1 VIWKGEQDMKQ
12 PISDIAFTPSVKAIQ
27 ERMGSRKQYERME
40 DRGGWADTITPD
52 LAGFIAEQD
61 SFYLAT
67 ATADGQPYIQHRG
80 GPKGFLKVLD
90 DHTLAFADFVGNRQ
104 YITAGNL
111 AENDKAFIFLIDYP
125 NRQRIKVWG
134 TAEVVEN
141 DPKLL
146 NELNDPNYKGKPE
159 RVIRFHV
166 EAWDV
171 NCPQHIKPRYNEE
184 EVSEMVQKLNARIA
198 ELEAE
203 NDALTNKI
211 LAETI

>member
-1 VIWKGEQDMKQ
+1 MKRL
-12 PISDIAFTPSVKAIQ
+12 ISDVAFTPSVKAMQ

-40 DRGGWADTITPD
+40 DRGGWADTITPE
-52 LAGFIAEQD
+52 LADFIAKRD
-61 SFYLAT
+61 SFYLST
-67 ATADGQPYIQHRG
+67 ATANGQPYIQHRG

-90 DHTLAFADFVGNRQ
+90 DHTLAFADFAGNRQ

-111 AENDKAFIFLIDYP
+111 AENNKAFIFLMGYA

-134 TAEVVEN
+134 TAEVVED

-171 NCPQHIKPRYNEE
+171 NCPQHIKPRFDEE
-184 EVSEMVQKLNARIA
+184 EVSGMLQKLNARIA
-198 ELEAE
+198 ELEAV
-203 NDALTNKI
+203 NDTLTNKI

>member
-1 VIWKGEQDMKQ
+1 MTQ

-40 DRGGWADTITPD
+40 DRGGWESTITPD
-52 LAGFIAEQD
+52 LTDFIAKRD

-104 YITAGNL
+104 YISAGNL
-111 AENDKAFIFLIDYP
+111 AENNKAFIFLMDYA
-125 NRQRIKVWG
+125 NKQRIKVWG
-134 TAEVVEN
+134 TAEVVED
-141 DPKLL
+141 DPELL
-146 NELNDPNYKGKPE
+146 GKLNDSNYKAKPE
-159 RVIRFHV
+159 RVIRFNV

-171 NCPQHIKPRYNEE
+171 NCPQHINPRFDEDETRRAIQNL
-184 EVSEMVQKLNARIA
+184 KARID
-198 ELEAE
+198 ELEKE
-203 NDALTNKI
+203 NSELKRGQFTN
-211 LAETI
+211 A